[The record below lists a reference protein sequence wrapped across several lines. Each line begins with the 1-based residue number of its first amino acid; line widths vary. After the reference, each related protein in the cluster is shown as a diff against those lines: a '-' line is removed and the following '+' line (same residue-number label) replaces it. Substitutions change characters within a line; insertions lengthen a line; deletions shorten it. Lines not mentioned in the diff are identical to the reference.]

1 LASEPPSRSFP
12 DRGVVPYPSLPS
24 SFPRKMTPMSASP
37 IGRNVW
43 TLSAANFLIA
53 AFTKCYML
61 LPAYL
66 AAAGVSD
73 PGRVGWLMGSF
84 YVSSFIRPF
93 VGWLTDAAGFRR
105 VLFFSGV
112 LAAVSGLGILAA
124 NPRSLIL
131 LIAFRILTGIA
142 YSLFA
147 VALTAYQTL
156 ALAREGQGAGLSVI
170 TSTNNLPFLLVVP
183 ACEALL
189 SAGFLK
195 TYLLVPVLLAA
206 GTCAV
211 AARLPRVDLP
221 PGVRR
226 GKTGKTAFVL
236 AKPQVRMLLVSIT
249 LFCAVDAGLLSI
261 SALGRE
267 KGLSVS
273 GFFAASAVTSLLV
286 RFFGR
291 SLADRLPRIRTSWVC
306 PAVSALL
313 LAACALPFIRSP
325 LAFGACGALYGLFIG
340 LGYPVFLVLIA
351 DVAGPEER
359 GRVTSLF
366 WFFMGLAYLFMP
378 VITGYLAAL
387 LRYKAAFFL
396 LNLALVPLLAFA
408 GLRWEK
414 LQAHRLI
421 PAEKSH

>member
-1 LASEPPSRSFP
+1 MYTYGQNHGLTPISR
-12 DRGVVPYPSLPS
+12 R
-24 SFPRKMTPMSASP
+24 
-37 IGRNVW
+37 VW
-43 TLSAANFLIA
+43 AISAANFFIA
-53 AFTKCYML
+53 AFSKCYML
-61 LPAYL
+61 LPAYM

-73 PGRVGWLMGSF
+73 PGKIGWLMGSF
-84 YVSSFIRPF
+84 YVSSFVRPF

-105 VLFFSGV
+105 VLLFSGG

-124 NPRSLIL
+124 DPQSFIL
-131 LIAFRILTGIA
+131 LAACRILTGIA

-147 VALTAYQTL
+147 VALTAYQTF
-156 ALAREGQGAGLSVI
+156 ALAREGQGAGISVI

-195 TYLLVPVLLAA
+195 TYLAVPVLLAA
-206 GTCAV
+206 ATCAV
-211 AARLPRVDLP
+211 AARLPRVDLSFP
-221 PGVRR
+221 ARR
-226 GKTGKTAFVL
+226 GNSVKAAAVL

-273 GFFAASAVTSLLV
+273 GFFAASAVTSMLV

-291 SLADRLPRIRTSWVC
+291 SLADRLPRVRTSWVC
-306 PAVSALL
+306 PAVSACL
-313 LAACALPFIRSP
+313 LAVCALPLVRSS

-340 LGYPVFLVLIA
+340 IGYPVFLVLIA
-351 DVAGPEER
+351 DVAAPEER
-359 GRVTSLF
+359 SRVTSLF
-366 WFFMGLAYLFMP
+366 WFVMGLSYLCMP
-378 VITGYLAAL
+378 VVTGYLAAV
-387 LRYKAAFFL
+387 LRYRAAFFL
-396 LNLALVPLLAFA
+396 LHLALVPLLAFA

-414 LQAHRLI
+414 LQAEPLA
-421 PAEKSH
+421 PAEKIH